1 MSKTPHAAGRG
12 HYARRV
18 SQVTSKGRVR
28 PNPIPWVLIPAA
40 LVALTSG
47 AALVITILFRT
58 SLKLTLIA
66 VLVITA
72 GLATVSLRRAA
83 PPVRRELV
91 RRLRAGAL
99 AGVLATIAYD
109 ITRFGLVSLTSL
121 TIKPFHA
128 LAVFGQMLVGEHA
141 PGWAI
146 ATAGIGYHVTNGVTF
161 SIAYTLVVRRPSVLT
176 GLIWAAVLECFMITL
191 YPGWLNI
198 EKVDELALVS
208 ILGHVAFGATL
219 GLAARVLLDDGRR
232 RRRAAA
238 RVQVPPAPPRG
249 GVA

>member
-1 MSKTPHAAGRG
+1 M
-12 HYARRV
+12 
-18 SQVTSKGRVR
+18 SQVTPKGRAR
-28 PNPIPWVLIPAA
+28 PTPILWALIPAA
-40 LVALTSG
+40 LVTLTTG

-66 VLVITA
+66 VFVVTA
-72 GLATVSLRRAA
+72 GLATASLRRAA
-83 PPVRRELV
+83 PPVRRELL
-91 RRLRAGAL
+91 RRLRVGAL
-99 AGVLATIAYD
+99 AGVSATIAYD

-141 PGWAI
+141 PAWAI
-146 ATAGIGYHVTNGVTF
+146 AIAGIGYHVTNGVTF

-219 GLAARVLLDDGRR
+219 GLTARMLLDEGRR
-232 RRRAAA
+232 RRRFAA
-238 RVQVPPAPPRG
+238 RGEVPPPPPRAG
-249 GVA
+249 AV